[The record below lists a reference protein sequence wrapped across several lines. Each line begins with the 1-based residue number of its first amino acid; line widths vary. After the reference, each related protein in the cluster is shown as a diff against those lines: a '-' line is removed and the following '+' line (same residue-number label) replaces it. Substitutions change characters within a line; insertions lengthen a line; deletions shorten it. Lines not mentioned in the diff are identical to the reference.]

1 MSTVD
6 ISLGE
11 VEVKDSAYFLDFMFI
26 YMYIHIHTCI
36 YMYVYVYIKKYI
48 YICIYIH
55 IYILFFSLAE
65 GKQNREP
72 CSMCL

>member
-26 YMYIHIHTCI
+26 YMYIHIYT
-36 YMYVYVYIKKYI
+36 
-48 YICIYIH
+48 
-55 IYILFFSLAE
+55 LFFSLAE

-72 CSMCL
+72 CSMCLWIILQWHPFVPV

>member
-26 YMYIHIHTCI
+26 YMYIHIYT
-36 YMYVYVYIKKYI
+36 
-48 YICIYIH
+48 
-55 IYILFFSLAE
+55 LFFSLAE